1 MLKLTSRPIA
11 EPVPGPAGWAGARQ
25 ESARNSENFRPRV
38 QLQDQT
44 APLAP
49 SRLGKPTLLTHLPC
63 LPQGS
68 REKDPK
74 PRPWHRKSACVTSD
88 TPTAPRPGSAA
99 LAGGGAGCPSAVPVP
114 LPRERAPGSPRGL
127 ESIPT
132 SSGPA
137 GPTSP
142 EGLPREVSPAT
153 PPGPAL
159 PNPSRAP
166 APQGLT
172 ARLAPVPD
180 PRLARARWPRP
191 LPRRTKRRAP
201 FRAEAGGQL
210 REPSSPTPLGAAGP
224 QPRARGSLAP
234 QVPRLPSAGPRP
246 RTPTG
251 PGCRA
256 PGSF

>member
-1 MLKLTSRPIA
+1 M
-11 EPVPGPAGWAGARQ
+11 
-25 ESARNSENFRPRV
+25 
-38 QLQDQT
+38 
-44 APLAP
+44 
-49 SRLGKPTLLTHLPC
+49 
-63 LPQGS
+63 
-68 REKDPK
+68 
-74 PRPWHRKSACVTSD
+74 
-88 TPTAPRPGSAA
+88 
-99 LAGGGAGCPSAVPVP
+99 
-114 LPRERAPGSPRGL
+114 PRERAPGSPRGP

-159 PNPSRAP
+159 PLPSRAP

-180 PRLARARWPRP
+180 PRLARAGWPRP
-191 LPRRTKRRAP
+191 WPWCTKRRAP
-201 FRAEAGGQL
+201 FRAEAGGRL

-224 QPRARGSLAP
+224 PPRARGSLAP

-246 RTPTG
+246 RTPPG
-251 PGCRA
+251 PGAELQGLSEEPCVLSPTASQSRSLHPPTSA
-256 PGSF
+256 WHQALARTQSMLLTVR